1 VIEARRQHWLFAIL
15 LGAGVVLRVL
25 ASVAYRPALIYID
38 TMKYL
43 YNAYPGADPIGYK
56 APLKLILTV
65 GNLETVAA
73 IQHLLG
79 LAIAVAIYLTLTR
92 LSAPRWLAALA
103 AAPVLLDAYQLQ
115 IEQTI
120 MPDVWFEALIVAA
133 IAILLLTPS
142 SSVSPGGQ
150 PPGTPRS
157 ASPAGR
163 PPGTPRSA
171 SPGGR
176 PPGTPRSGAGR
187 KILRNVLIAGLLL
200 GLTATFRQVGEV
212 LCAPVLVYLVIVGGG
227 WRAVLIRSAA
237 FIVAFAVPILGYMTG
252 SYYISR
258 HFWLDSG
265 SVSVSTYGRMATA
278 ADCATL
284 RIPAYERPLCP
295 NARQR
300 AYGIDWLDH
309 DAASPLK
316 TYVAPRGL
324 NRYAVIASFD
334 HQVAEQQPARVAA
347 AIADDAA
354 KLFAINRTSSQTGT
368 PISRWQFHTTYPTYP
383 SWVTLSKTG
392 TIVFGLR
399 LTPAGGPLVRHPLEP
414 GDGGRAAVNRPVA
427 TFLRGYQLDGGY
439 TPGPA
444 LAVLTLAGLLG
455 SILAVITRLRRRAA
469 ASRPQLGPL
478 SLACLLFFGC
488 GTAVLLMSD
497 AFQFSWRYQLP
508 ALVTL
513 PPAGVLGIAAIAV
526 ALRGRPRQ
534 ASTEQPDDKEQPD
547 GPAQPDDKPQTT
559 SSAT

>member
-1 VIEARRQHWLFAIL
+1 MIEARQHLRRHWLFVSL

-25 ASVAYRPALIYID
+25 ASVANRPALIYID

-43 YNAYPGADPIGYK
+43 YNAYPGADPVGYK
-56 APLKLILTV
+56 APLKLILAV

-79 LAIAVAIYLTLTR
+79 LAIAVTIYVTLTQ
-92 LSAPRWLAALA
+92 LSVPRWLGALA

-142 SSVSPGGQ
+142 
-150 PPGTPRS
+150 R
-157 ASPAGR
+157 
-163 PPGTPRSA
+163 
-171 SPGGR
+171 
-176 PPGTPRSGAGR
+176 GAKGR

-200 GLTATFRQVGEV
+200 GLSATFRQVGEV
-212 LCAPVLVYLVIVGGG
+212 LFFPVLVYLAIVGGG

-258 HFWLDSG
+258 HFWLDSA
-265 SVSVSTYGRMATA
+265 SLSVSTYGRMATA

-300 AYGIDWLDH
+300 AYGVDWLDH

-316 TYVAPRGL
+316 TYVAPHGL
-324 NRYAVIASFD
+324 NRYAVISSFD

-347 AIADDAA
+347 AIADDGSQ
-354 KLFAINRTSSQTGT
+354 LFAIDRTSSQTGT
-368 PISRWQFHTTYPTYP
+368 PISRWQFQTAYPTYP
-383 SWVTLSKTG
+383 SWVTLSRTG
-392 TIVFGLR
+392 MIVFGLR

-414 GDGGRAAVNRPVA
+414 GYGGRATVNRPVA
-427 TFLRGYQLDGGY
+427 TFLRGYQLADGY

-444 LAVLTLAGLLG
+444 LALLTLAGLLG

-469 ASRPQLGPL
+469 ASRPQLNQV
-478 SLACLLFFGC
+478 SLACLLFFCC
-488 GTAVLLMSD
+488 GGAVLLMSD

-508 ALVTL
+508 ALITL
-513 PPAGVLGIAAIAV
+513 PPAGVLGIAAITA
-526 ALRGRPRQ
+526 ALRGRRLKASADQP
-534 ASTEQPDDKEQPD
+534 ASTGQP
-547 GPAQPDDKPQTT
+547 ADKPQTT
-559 SSAT
+559 SPAM